1 MPPMMPAMPTNV
13 VTVSPGRLPSQAFTM
28 GPYTVP
34 RYPQTVISPAHRT
47 VVYTL
52 QRWDVKEAGLG
63 QERYDKMGN
72 TQIRSICLRSN

>member
-52 QRWDVKEAGLG
+52 QRWDVKETGLG
-63 QERYDKMGN
+63 QQVTLMDE
-72 TQIRSICLRSN
+72 Q